1 MSHRPTLE
9 EFRGLGVHNRRVP
22 ISRTLVSDTLTPVSA
37 YCRLRRSGPSFLF
50 ESVVG
55 GEKIGRYSVLGSD
68 PFLTVSARGKEL
80 TVDDGGGKPEVRLVD
95 DPLAELQTYLD
106 EYTAE
111 ALPGLPKFTGGA
123 VGYAGYDT
131 VRYVEHLP
139 DAPNDDRQLPDLHF
153 SFYDRMVVFDQ
164 LHKTVIVIAHAR
176 PDTDDFEFEYLSACR
191 AIDAIC
197 RDLQTG
203 HDDLQLTDVDRSGNP
218 SLDFE
223 SNFTRM
229 GFEQAVEQGQ
239 EYIRAGDVFQVVL
252 SQRLRRE
259 THARPLD
266 IYRALRVVNP
276 SPFMFLLTIPGAQ
289 LIGCSPE
296 IMVRVADKTVTIRP
310 LAGTRPRGKDD
321 EEDRLLAEDLL
332 SDPKER
338 AEHVMLIDLARND
351 VGRIAEFGS
360 VELNDVMQVERYS
373 HVMHITSDVKGELK
387 EGLTAIDAL
396 KSGLPAG
403 TVSGAPKIR
412 AMEII
417 DELEPHRRG
426 PYGGA
431 VGYIGFD
438 GDMDTCI
445 ALRTIVMQGQTAY
458 LQAGAGVVADSV
470 PSAEYQ
476 ETLNKARVLL
486 RAIEIA
492 ETQL

>member
-321 EEDRLLAEDLL
+321 E
-332 SDPKER
+332 
-338 AEHVMLIDLARND
+338 
-351 VGRIAEFGS
+351 
-360 VELNDVMQVERYS
+360 
-373 HVMHITSDVKGELK
+373 
-387 EGLTAIDAL
+387 
-396 KSGLPAG
+396 
-403 TVSGAPKIR
+403 
-412 AMEII
+412 
-417 DELEPHRRG
+417 
-426 PYGGA
+426 
-431 VGYIGFD
+431 
-438 GDMDTCI
+438 
-445 ALRTIVMQGQTAY
+445 
-458 LQAGAGVVADSV
+458 
-470 PSAEYQ
+470 
-476 ETLNKARVLL
+476 
-486 RAIEIA
+486 
-492 ETQL
+492 